1 MFCEDSFLAG
11 VVIGNK
17 QFGILFSGFK
27 ALGNIR
33 NACGGLDHDSFL
45 GIKRPNFGTVIV
57 GEKEFAFDIHQG
69 VAKSFVVGSCESDV
83 FVIILGFIIRRIE
96 IEDGVRTVIL
106 LDELF
111 EILVF
116 DHHGL

>member
-1 MFCEDSFLAG
+1 MIELEHIFVSYTKEFNTLQDISFT
-11 VVIGNK
+11 
-17 QFGILFSGFK
+17 
-27 ALGNIR
+27 LGD
-33 NACGGLDHDSFL
+33 GDKL
-45 GIKRPNFGTVIV
+45 VIV
-57 GEKEFAFDIHQG
+57 GEKEFALDIHQG
-69 VAKSFVVGSCESDV
+69 IAKSFVVGSCESDV